1 MEILCAPAGL
11 SKWEFPGQG
20 VQDIARSAFRQAMLD
35 MALLFPLKERQR
47 KAGNSAW
54 RAERYRAMAD
64 FAHQFAKCGVQLP
77 LAYALHWGEAEA
89 DWPELTVYQ
98 EGIAECIK
106 LAGESGCRQI
116 VIRPW
121 QGTTDKEVLWQ
132 INKELYLT
140 AAEQA
145 EVFGL
150 RILLE
155 NQSRSI
161 NGHLV
166 RGILSE
172 AAEAVQW
179 VDELNAA
186 AGSGRFG
193 FCLNMGNSGPCGLN
207 VYDLV
212 LALGKRLQAV
222 IICDSDATGDRQ
234 LLPFTGAGKG
244 ACETDWLNVIRSLRE
259 IGFDG
264 LLVLNMRDTAAAF
277 PPLLRPQLMKLAE
290 EVVRYILWQIDMEKT
305 LAKYEQRVL
314 FGAGNMCR
322 NYMSCYGEKYPPLF
336 TCDNNSK
343 VWGQEVCGLTVHNP
357 KDLRDLPSDCAIFI
371 CNIYYREIEA
381 QLQEMGL
388 KNPIEFF
395 NDECLSTMYAGK
407 LPEEGF

>member
-1 MEILCAPAGL
+1 MDILCAPDGL
-11 SKWEFPGQG
+11 SNWEYPGQG
-20 VQDIARSAFRQAMLD
+20 VKDIAGSAFKQAVFD
-35 MALLFPLKERQR
+35 MAMMFPLYKLR
-47 KAGNSAW
+47 KLMDDVAW
-54 RAERYRAMAD
+54 RQVRWQTVRD
-64 FAHQFAKCGVQLP
+64 FGEKFVGQGIKLP
-77 LAYALHWGEAEA
+77 LGYAPHWGYAAA
-89 DWPELTVYQ
+89 DWPSLTLYQ
-98 EGIAECIK
+98 EYVRESIRQ
-106 LAGESGCRQI
+106 AGLQGCRQL

-121 QGTTDKEVLWQ
+121 LGTEDKAELWQ
-132 INKELYLT
+132 VNQDLYLSLLPL
-140 AAEQA
+140 AQKYKIM
-145 EVFGL
+145 
-150 RILLE
+150 ILLE
-155 NQSRSI
+155 NQAKSI

-166 RGILSE
+166 RGAMSE
-172 AAEAVQW
+172 AEEAVHW
-179 VDELNAA
+179 VDALNEA
-186 AGSGRFG
+186 AGGKVFG
-193 FCLNMGNSGPCGLN
+193 FCLNMGAAGPCGLN

-212 LALGKRLQAV
+212 LALGSRLQAV

-234 LLPFTGAGKG
+234 LLPFTGAGKR

-277 PPLLRPQLMKLAE
+277 PPLLRPKLMMLAE

-336 TCDNNSK
+336 TCDNNPK
-343 VWGQEVCGLTVHNP
+343 TWGQEVCGLTVHNP
-357 KDLRDLPSDCAIFI
+357 EDLRDLPSDCAIFI

-381 QLQEMGL
+381 QLREMGL
-388 KNPIEFF
+388 QNPIEFF

>member
-1 MEILCAPAGL
+1 MDILCAPAGL
-11 SKWEFPGQG
+11 AKWEFPGQG
-20 VQDIARSAFRQAMLD
+20 VQDIAKSSFRQAMLD
-35 MALLFPLKERQR
+35 MALLFPLKECLR
-47 KAGNSAW
+47 KAGSPEW
-54 RAERYRAMAD
+54 RAKRYQAMAD
-64 FAHQFAKCGVQLP
+64 FARQFAKCGVKLP

-89 DWPELTVYQ
+89 NWPDLAVYQ

-106 LAGESGCRQI
+106 LAGKSGCRQI
-116 VIRPW
+116 VVRPW
-121 QGTTDKEVLWQ
+121 QGTTDKETLWRM
-132 INKELYLT
+132 NKEMYLT
-140 AAEQA
+140 AATQA
-145 EVFGL
+145 QAFDMQ
-150 RILLE
+150 ILLE
-155 NQSRSI
+155 NQARSI

-172 AAEAVQW
+172 PSEAVQW
-179 VDELNAA
+179 VDALNAE
-186 AGSGRFG
+186 AGSRRFG

-212 LALGKRLQAV
+212 LALDSRLQAV

-234 LLPFTGAGKG
+234 LLPFTGASHR
-244 ACETDWLNVIRSLRE
+244 ACETDWLNMIRSLRE
-259 IGFDG
+259 IAFDG
-264 LLVLNMRDTAAAF
+264 SLVLSLRDTAAAF
-277 PPLLRPQLMKLAE
+277 PPLLRPQLMRLAE
-290 EVVRYILWQIDMEKT
+290 DVVQYILWQIDMEKT

-336 TCDNNSK
+336 TCDNNSQ

-357 KDLRDLPSDCAIFI
+357 QDLRDLPATCAIFI

-381 QLQEMGL
+381 QLREMGL
-388 KNPIEFF
+388 QNPIEFF